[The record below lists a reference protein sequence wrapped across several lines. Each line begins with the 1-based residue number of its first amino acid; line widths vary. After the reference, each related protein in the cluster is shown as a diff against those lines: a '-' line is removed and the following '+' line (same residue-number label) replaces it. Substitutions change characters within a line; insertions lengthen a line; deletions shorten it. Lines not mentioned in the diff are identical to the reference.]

1 VAGRLHDAQEFVADV
16 CAVQHADQLQA
27 APCVTAAY
35 RAAARSAIRLVIAHT
50 AGINELDPARLP
62 SR

>member
-1 VAGRLHDAQEFVADV
+1 LVPCRLPDAQEFVADV

-35 RAAARSAIRLVIAHT
+35 RAAARPAIWLVIAHT
-50 AGINELDPARLP
+50 AGINELDPRPATK
-62 SR
+62 